1 MFLSER
7 TQNLMSK
14 RHILGFTPK
23 ELKATFKEIGV
34 APFRASQ
41 VWDWVYKKGV
51 LNPDEMN
58 NVAKRDKETML
69 EHISFDELEVTSEQQ
84 SIDGTTKWLF
94 KLHDGHEIETVF
106 IPEPNRGTLCVSSQ
120 VGCTLN
126 CRFCHTGTQGL
137 SRNLQKSEI
146 VAQTWMAK
154 KRLGEWTDT
163 PFNLLDHIEKTGFD
177 DQWMYDS
184 FARNKTDGSDRRVV
198 SNIVFMGMGEPL
210 FNWDNVQA
218 ANEIMMDDK
227 GFGFGSRR
235 ITISTSGMVPNI
247 TAIGHELGVNLAVS
261 IHAADDETRSEIMP
275 VNRKWP
281 IAELMKAIRLFPLKE
296 RRRIT
301 WEYVMLKGVNDT
313 PKHAKELVKLIEGI
327 PSFVNI
333 ITFNEW
339 PGSPFKCS
347 DSDTINHFRDYIY
360 NAGVDVNIRRS
371 RGDDILAACGQLRGE
386 TSNFNTVTGQAESV
400 IAEYGN
406 EKQKQKIKVAI
417 Q

>member
-1 MFLSER
+1 
-7 TQNLMSK
+7 MSK
-14 RHILGFTPK
+14 RHILGFTPA
-23 ELKATFKEIGV
+23 ELKATFKDIGV

-51 LNPDEMN
+51 INPEEMVN
-58 NVAKRDKETML
+58 IAKREREVMV
-69 EHISFDELEVTSEQQ
+69 EHLSFDEFEVTSEQQ

-137 SRNLQKSEI
+137 SRNLLRSEI
-146 VAQTWMAK
+146 VGQTWMAK
-154 KRLGEWTDT
+154 KLLGEWTDT
-163 PFNLLDHIEKTGFD
+163 PFNLLEHIKKTGFD

-184 FARNKTDGSDRRVV
+184 FDRNKSDSSERRVV

-210 FNWDNVQA
+210 FNWDNVKESLDIVM
-218 ANEIMMDDK
+218 NEK

-247 TAIGHELGVNLAVS
+247 TAVGHELGVNLAVS
-261 IHAADDETRSEIMP
+261 IHAADDETRTKIMP
-275 VNRKWP
+275 VNKRWP
-281 IAELMKAIRLFPLKE
+281 IAELIKTIKIFPLKE

-313 PKHAKELVKLIEGI
+313 AWHARELVKLIEGI

-339 PGSPFKCS
+339 PGSPFECS
-347 DSDTINHFRDYIY
+347 TGRSINDFRDVIA
-360 NAGVDVNIRRS
+360 NAGIDVNIRRS

-386 TSNFNTVTGQAESV
+386 TSDFNTVVGQAESV
-400 IAEYGN
+400 ISEYGSD
-406 EKQKQKIKVAI
+406 KQKQKIKVNI